1 MSRTFLMDGKPV
13 TFSPGQ
19 SIAEALLANG
29 ITELRKTVKGNR
41 RGIFCNMGICGEC
54 RVIVEGVPNI
64 PACQEPAREGLVVET
79 QIDAELGG
87 RV

>member
-1 MSRTFLMDGKPV
+1 MDGKPV
-13 TFSPGQ
+13 TFSPDQ
-19 SIAEALLANG
+19 SIAEALLTNG
-29 ITELRKTVKGNR
+29 ITVVRKTNNGNS

-64 PACQEPAREGLVVET
+64 CSCQEPAREGLVVQT
-79 QIDAELGG
+79 QIDSELGG

>member
-1 MSRTFLMDGKPV
+1 MPSAFLMDGKPV
-13 TFSPGQ
+13 TFTPGQ
-19 SIAEALLANG
+19 SIAEALLVKG
-29 ITELRKTVKGNR
+29 ITAVRKTIKGNS

-54 RVIVEGVPNI
+54 RVIVEGAPNI
-64 PACQEPAREGLVVET
+64 CSCQEPAREGLVVQT

>member
-1 MSRTFLMDGKPV
+1 MSGTFFMDGKPV
-13 TFSPGQ
+13 IFSSGQ

-29 ITELRKTVKGNR
+29 ITAVRQTVKGNS

-64 PACQEPAREGLVVET
+64 SACQEPAREGLVVET

-87 RV
+87 QV